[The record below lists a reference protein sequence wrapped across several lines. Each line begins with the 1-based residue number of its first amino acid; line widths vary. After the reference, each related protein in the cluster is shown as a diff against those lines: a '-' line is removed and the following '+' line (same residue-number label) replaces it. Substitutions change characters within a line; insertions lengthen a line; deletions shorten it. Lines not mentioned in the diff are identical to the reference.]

1 MNTIE
6 LFLSKMKENHLPQA
20 AIDTFILYYTQLQS
34 GSTGFI
40 SDQEIKPL
48 DPRDID
54 DYADI
59 ESYSKYGRDF
69 LRKTVLIKLNGG
81 LGTTMG
87 LQGPKSLIP
96 VKNGL
101 SFLDITAHQIQS
113 MNHQNGFST
122 PLILMNSFNTE
133 QESCQGLQKY
143 PDLKTEIPG
152 SFIQHMFPKILKSN
166 LAPAQYPENPQ
177 LEWNPSGH
185 GDLYTSLST
194 SGTLDK
200 LLKAG
205 YRYAFVSNI
214 DNLGANLDTRTLGYF
229 AVKEFSFLMEVTDRT
244 WMDRKGGHLARH
256 NKGYLV
262 LREEAQC
269 PPEELKQFRD
279 ISRYSFFNTNNLWV
293 DLQALKDLLK
303 RKNDILEL
311 PMIRNLKKLNPLDP
325 DSQEVF
331 QLESAM
337 GTAISVF
344 NNASAIR
351 VPRSRFAPVKNC
363 EELLLLWSD
372 CYQLTD
378 DYRIKCNPVN
388 NCSKLTITLDPK
400 FYSRLDL
407 LQQRFPFG
415 APSLV
420 ECNNLTITGDVRFGK
435 NVKIRGKINISNEKP
450 TQEVIPDNTLIEKDI
465 LL

>member
-1 MNTIE
+1 
-6 LFLSKMKENHLPQA
+6 
-20 AIDTFILYYTQLQS
+20 
-34 GSTGFI
+34 
-40 SDQEIKPL
+40 
-48 DPRDID
+48 
-54 DYADI
+54 
-59 ESYSKYGRDF
+59 
-69 LRKTVLIKLNGG
+69 
-81 LGTTMG
+81 
-87 LQGPKSLIP
+87 
-96 VKNGL
+96 
-101 SFLDITAHQIQS
+101 
-113 MNHQNGFST
+113 
-122 PLILMNSFNTE
+122 
-133 QESCQGLQKY
+133 
-143 PDLKTEIPG
+143 
-152 SFIQHMFPKILKSN
+152 
-166 LAPAQYPENPQ
+166 
-177 LEWNPSGH
+177 
-185 GDLYTSLST
+185 
-194 SGTLDK
+194 
-200 LLKAG
+200 
-205 YRYAFVSNI
+205 
-214 DNLGANLDTRTLGYF
+214 
-229 AVKEFSFLMEVTDRT
+229 MEVTDRT